1 MQLQVKKSKD
11 QIKSLEDNLRAKNQ
25 EYEKFKREIIQAQ
38 NREEGV
44 LKALG
49 STIKDTIDK
58 ISFNDW

>member
-1 MQLQVKKSKD
+1 
-11 QIKSLEDNLRAKNQ
+11 LEDALRSKNV
-25 EYEKFKREIIQAQ
+25 EYEKLKREMMQAQ

-58 ISFNDW
+58 IS

>member
-1 MQLQVKKSKD
+1 M
-11 QIKSLEDNLRAKNQ
+11 RTKNV
-25 EYEKFKREIIQAQ
+25 EYEKLKREITQAQ

-58 ISFNDW
+58 LSHND